1 MLIIIYYF
9 MHSIKD
15 NYIFYFICLLFFY
28 LIYRYHVLDSN
39 DMIYYDLFC
48 LFVCSLFLWYLCFS
62 YKSFVF
68 TTDKLSEHYFE
79 SNLNY
84 YLVTNSNDSVDRVYV
99 SVVNDD
105 IWYELD
111 YLLCIPRGCSLDT
124 YRKFIKNNVT
134 VRNLLDSMN
143 RVKDNSCGRH
153 IFLESEYKAIKWG
166 TFCILLVLWFI
177 FCLIF
182 SNEFNG
188 YDYYYVY

>member
-1 MLIIIYYF
+1 

-28 LIYRYHVLDSN
+28 LIYRYHVLDTN

-68 TTDKLSEHYFE
+68 TTDKLSKHYFE
-79 SNLNY
+79 SKLNY
-84 YLVTNSNDSVDRVYV
+84 YLVTDSNNNVDRIYV
-99 SVVNDD
+99 NVLNDD

-124 YRKFIKNNVT
+124 YRKFINNNVT

-153 IFLESEYKAIKWG
+153 IFLDSEYNSIKWG
-166 TFCILLVLWFI
+166 TFCILLILWFI

-182 SNEFNG
+182 SKEFNG